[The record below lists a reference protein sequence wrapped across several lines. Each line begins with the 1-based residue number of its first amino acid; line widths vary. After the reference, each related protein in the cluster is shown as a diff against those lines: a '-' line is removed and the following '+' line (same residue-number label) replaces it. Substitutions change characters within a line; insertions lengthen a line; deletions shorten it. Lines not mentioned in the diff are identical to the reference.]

1 MASERCEDAITE
13 AENKGTSQASS
24 KSIQK
29 SPKPNACTV
38 TPFVT
43 ELMSHSRSKRPNSSP
58 TSSPPPKKIANS
70 NPFFPGSAGLGV
82 YLSDP
87 SSHPASRVIYHTPS
101 FVAIHDLYP
110 KSSVHT
116 LLIPREE
123 KWYNMHPITAL
134 SNPEFLEMVRPEAE
148 KLKGIVASELHRR
161 YGSESTQDLERERI
175 LSGEVN
181 LEDDAEMPEGRN
193 WEKDVMVG
201 IHMHPS
207 MDHLHIHV
215 LSVDRYSS
223 CMKKRKH
230 YSSFATPFFVNL
242 SEFPLSEER
251 QEALGRSGQARAW
264 LQGDMKCWSCGLNF
278 GNKFAKLKEHL
289 EFEFIEW
296 KKK

>member
-1 MASERCEDAITE
+1 MYL
-13 AENKGTSQASS
+13 
-24 KSIQK
+24 
-29 SPKPNACTV
+29 
-38 TPFVT
+38 T
-43 ELMSHSRSKRPNSSP
+43 ELMSSSRPKRPNSSP

-70 NPFFPGSAGLGV
+70 NPFHFGRAGLGA

-87 SSHPASRVIYHTPS
+87 SSHPASRVIYHNSS

-110 KSSVHT
+110 KSSVHA

-123 KWYNMHPITAL
+123 RWNGMHPKIAL

-148 KLKGIVASELHRR
+148 RLKGIVASELRR
-161 YGSESTQDLERERI
+161 KYGAESAEDFQRQRI
-175 LSGEVN
+175 LNGEVN
-181 LEDDAEMPEGRN
+181 LDDDAEMPEGRD
-193 WEKDVMVG
+193 WEKDVVIG

-223 CMKKRKH
+223 CLKKRKH
-230 YSSFATPFFVNL
+230 YNSFATPFFVNL

-251 QEALGRSGQARAW
+251 KEALDRRGQGKAW
-264 LQGDMKCWSCGLNF
+264 LEENLKCWRCGMQF
-278 GNKFAKLKEHL
+278 GNKFSKLKDHL
-289 EFEFIEW
+289 ELEFDEW